1 MLNAIKIKNKIDS
14 LFAPKSVAIVG
25 ATENEGKV
33 GNVIARNVLELGYSG
48 KVFLVNPKRE
58 NLFGRKC
65 YKSLEEIE
73 ERVDVAI
80 IAISADFVVETIS
93 KAAAKIK
100 NFVVISA
107 GFSEIGE
114 DGKKR
119 EQQLEKIAA
128 ENKLN
133 ILGPNC
139 LGFINPKIQLN
150 ASFAGGI
157 PDSGS
162 VAFVSQS
169 GALAVAIM
177 DIAKKESIEFSSIV
191 SVGNK
196 MQIDEAGL
204 IEYFGEDKNT
214 KVIALYLEGIK
225 NGESFLQAAQNV
237 SQKKPI
243 IILKAGKTEKAQKA
257 ISSHTGALAGSD
269 DIMSEA
275 FKKAGVI
282 RAENLENFF
291 DLIRLASEY
300 EKMKNGKAIVIT
312 NAGGPGVLTTDAF
325 KDKKISLAEIDQKT
339 RNELRTFLP
348 QEGSVENPIDLLGDA
363 QDDRYEK
370 ALEVCKKQDAEI
382 IICVLTPQDQTP
394 VEKIVQKI
402 VDFRKKTKKIVV
414 TIFIGGDKIAQGLE
428 ILKQNNI
435 PNFNFPEAAIDSLDK
450 FFSWISEKNKEV
462 GKIRINKRRKE
473 IVDDIIQKAKIENKK
488 ALSFLK
494 AKEVMEMYGINTIG
508 AVQLGFEQEIKIGI
522 SFPVAVK
529 VDSDSV
535 LHKTDKQGLIL
546 GVKNQEE
553 LEKAVSILRK
563 NFPAADVIIQEMKKI
578 QTELI
583 LGIKNDSIFGP
594 IVVCGLGGIYT
605 EVFKIADFFISPM
618 NEKEIEKKLLEGKL
632 AFLFQE
638 TRGQKPYDLKGLTRI
653 IKGVMEFGAEAQ
665 DLKEFDINPLLI
677 YNSGEK
683 SIAID
688 VKIII

>member
-1 MLNAIKIKNKIDS
+1 
-14 LFAPKSVAIVG
+14 
-25 ATENEGKV
+25 
-33 GNVIARNVLELGYSG
+33 
-48 KVFLVNPKRE
+48 
-58 NLFGRKC
+58 
-65 YKSLEEIE
+65 
-73 ERVDVAI
+73 
-80 IAISADFVVETIS
+80 
-93 KAAAKIK
+93 
-100 NFVVISA
+100 
-107 GFSEIGE
+107 
-114 DGKKR
+114 
-119 EQQLEKIAA
+119 
-128 ENKLN
+128 
-133 ILGPNC
+133 
-139 LGFINPKIQLN
+139 
-150 ASFAGGI
+150 
-157 PDSGS
+157 
-162 VAFVSQS
+162 
-169 GALAVAIM
+169 
-177 DIAKKESIEFSSIV
+177 
-191 SVGNK
+191 
-196 MQIDEAGL
+196 
-204 IEYFGEDKNT
+204 
-214 KVIALYLEGIK
+214 
-225 NGESFLQAAQNV
+225 
-237 SQKKPI
+237 
-243 IILKAGKTEKAQKA
+243 
-257 ISSHTGALAGSD
+257 
-269 DIMSEA
+269 A

>member
-257 ISSHTGALAGSD
+257 ISSHT
-269 DIMSEA
+269 
-275 FKKAGVI
+275 
-282 RAENLENFF
+282 
-291 DLIRLASEY
+291 
-300 EKMKNGKAIVIT
+300 
-312 NAGGPGVLTTDAF
+312 
-325 KDKKISLAEIDQKT
+325 
-339 RNELRTFLP
+339 
-348 QEGSVENPIDLLGDA
+348 
-363 QDDRYEK
+363 
-370 ALEVCKKQDAEI
+370 
-382 IICVLTPQDQTP
+382 
-394 VEKIVQKI
+394 
-402 VDFRKKTKKIVV
+402 
-414 TIFIGGDKIAQGLE
+414 
-428 ILKQNNI
+428 
-435 PNFNFPEAAIDSLDK
+435 
-450 FFSWISEKNKEV
+450 
-462 GKIRINKRRKE
+462 
-473 IVDDIIQKAKIENKK
+473 
-488 ALSFLK
+488 
-494 AKEVMEMYGINTIG
+494 
-508 AVQLGFEQEIKIGI
+508 
-522 SFPVAVK
+522 
-529 VDSDSV
+529 
-535 LHKTDKQGLIL
+535 
-546 GVKNQEE
+546 
-553 LEKAVSILRK
+553 
-563 NFPAADVIIQEMKKI
+563 
-578 QTELI
+578 
-583 LGIKNDSIFGP
+583 
-594 IVVCGLGGIYT
+594 
-605 EVFKIADFFISPM
+605 
-618 NEKEIEKKLLEGKL
+618 
-632 AFLFQE
+632 
-638 TRGQKPYDLKGLTRI
+638 
-653 IKGVMEFGAEAQ
+653 
-665 DLKEFDINPLLI
+665 
-677 YNSGEK
+677 
-683 SIAID
+683 
-688 VKIII
+688 